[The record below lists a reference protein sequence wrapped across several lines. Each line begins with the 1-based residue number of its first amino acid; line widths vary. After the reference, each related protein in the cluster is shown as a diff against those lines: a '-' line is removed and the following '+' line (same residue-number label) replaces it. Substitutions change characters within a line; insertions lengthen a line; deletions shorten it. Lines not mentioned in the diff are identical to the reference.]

1 MRLRRLFEAHHKATA
16 AFCFGRFN
24 PAHQGHAKVW
34 EAVAHAGQHWYIG
47 TNPTT
52 IGPNDPLPFD
62 VKKAWMSAIDPH
74 VKGHIIGEKSVVT
87 LASKIYETVGD
98 NATVAYITDAQDW
111 AWSGKLLH
119 DYNGKEGPH
128 GYYNFAKIIHIESPR
143 VTSATDLRNA
153 ARAGDEETFYRLAGV
168 DPQLTIRGKT
178 YFETVAEACGHH
190 PEKVK
195 RAKKEKDLNLIKET
209 NQKIRERKRAVAE
222 GAKAH
227 GSFIGIGADVDA
239 ALPGVWLQRQ
249 LRNTDPYM
257 QYRYGLALAAA
268 RADAA
273 GHVDFE
279 QESGWAENLT
289 IVGFTPED
297 AEVVKMADKLM
308 GVHGTRVAD
317 DKSRE
322 AKGTSTQSVV
332 AKPKRNKYGI

>member
-1 MRLRRLFEAHHKATA
+1 MRLRQLFEAHHKATA

-62 VKKAWMSAIDPH
+62 VKRAWMTAIDPH

-128 GYYNFAKIIHIESPR
+128 GYYNFAKIVHIESPR

-222 GAKAH
+222 GARAH

-239 ALPGVWLQRQ
+239 ALPGVWVQRQ

-257 QYRYGLALAAA
+257 QYLYGLALAAA
-268 RADAA
+268 RAEATGD
-273 GHVDFE
+273 VSFE

-289 IVGFTPED
+289 IVGYTPED
-297 AEVVKMADKLM
+297 EELIKMADKLM
-308 GVHGTRVAD
+308 GVKATQVAD
-317 DKSRE
+317 HKSRE
-322 AKGTSTQSVV
+322 AKGTMTQSPV
-332 AKPKRNKYGI
+332 AKSKRNKYGI